1 MRGPY
6 LWQVNRY
13 NGPQVWRVPRVVR
26 KQNVPRRRRVKPT
39 SNLCLC
45 AAGKKAW
52 NVHQITKTFDRN
64 EELEEEITAKATIN
78 ELLEDE
84 HTTDVEQLLQWAA
97 DMDAHEEDLMEL
109 LKYQVKTSFVVYKKS
124 I

>member
-1 MRGPY
+1 M
-6 LWQVNRY
+6 
-13 NGPQVWRVPRVVR
+13 VR
-26 KQNVPRRRRVKPT
+26 KQNVHRRRKVNPT
-39 SNLCLC
+39 SSLCRC
-45 AAGKKAW
+45 AAGKIAW

-109 LKYQVKTSFVVYKKS
+109 LKYQVKTSFVVYKRS

>member
-1 MRGPY
+1 MLVSEIFAGPFH
-6 LWQVNRY
+6 LAKTVSSSFT
-13 NGPQVWRVPRVVR
+13 V
-26 KQNVPRRRRVKPT
+26 
-39 SNLCLC
+39 
-45 AAGKKAW
+45 
-52 NVHQITKTFDRN
+52 TKTFDRN

-109 LKYQVKTSFVVYKKS
+109 LKYQVKTSFVVYKRS